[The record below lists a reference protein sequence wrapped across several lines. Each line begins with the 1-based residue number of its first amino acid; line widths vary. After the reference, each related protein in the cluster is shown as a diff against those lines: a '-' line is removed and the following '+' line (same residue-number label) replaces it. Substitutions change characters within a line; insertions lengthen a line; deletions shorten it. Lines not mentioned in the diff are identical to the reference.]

1 MKGSLERRLAALEAK
16 AKSPVI
22 ATWVDLMLW
31 LDAHEGDEGVEVELC
46 PELQMLVRE
55 MHSQSEQVAPDK

>member
-16 AKSPVI
+16 AKPPMI

-31 LDAHEGDEGVEVELC
+31 LDNPRVEAELC
-46 PELQMLVRE
+46 PELQMLVQE
-55 MHSQSEQVAPDK
+55 MLSESDR